1 MPYEAYFDKDQ
12 RWIYHVSSFL
22 ILPVWINLMLLV
34 GRLPRLGCYSLMFTT
49 VLQNFL
55 KVYIYTNIINNIS
68 LYPILYINIKN

>member
-1 MPYEAYFDKDQ
+1 MVTCIQLIIMPYEAYFDKNQ
-12 RWIYHVSSFL
+12 RWIYHVSSFI

-55 KVYIYTNIINNIS
+55 KVRNKTYN
-68 LYPILYINIKN
+68 